1 MGFSQL
7 NSLCSPPQ
15 AGLHCYRRWR
25 QWRSIRRRHRC
36 FRWGRR
42 PGATAEG
49 CSQGSGVE
57 AWRLAATLHRKMTP
71 ASECYFPHQYV
82 FIFINP
88 IRKKGMKKA
97 KNVLYDIPIS
107 MIFMGL
113 IIMYFN
119 VYLMHVHTHVHTY
132 AYTYVYTYVWVNYN
146 ISPT

>member
-71 ASECYFPHQYV
+71 APVRYHQYV
-82 FIFINP
+82 DIDIY
-88 IRKKGMKKA
+88 IYIY
-97 KNVLYDIPIS
+97 NVIYIKYDI
-107 MIFMGL
+107 
-113 IIMYFN
+113 YK
-119 VYLMHVHTHVHTY
+119 
-132 AYTYVYTYVWVNYN
+132 
-146 ISPT
+146 